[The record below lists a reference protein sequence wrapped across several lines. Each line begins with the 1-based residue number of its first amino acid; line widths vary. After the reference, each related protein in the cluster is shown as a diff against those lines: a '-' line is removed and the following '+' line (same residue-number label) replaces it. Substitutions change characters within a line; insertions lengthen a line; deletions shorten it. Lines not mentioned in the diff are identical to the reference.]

1 MMESNRGTMKTI
13 NFINKV
19 LLSFV
24 MIGISAQAQ
33 TTDTGVETN
42 QMVENSLQLFK
53 QLSND
58 IALKEEFNYRQELKD
73 SRSDNSVFYFRDTT
87 LSKTKLLRHFKR
99 AARSSDNSIQ
109 FKTYFLEKE
118 LYFINN
124 LDRKTLSG
132 MYDAMRSKTL
142 NGYLDILAVFA
153 ATDQII
159 PTMVRS

>member
-1 MMESNRGTMKTI
+1 MKTI

-19 LLSFV
+19 MLSFV

-33 TTDTGVETN
+33 TTVTGVEN
-42 QMVENSLQLFK
+42 DQMVENSFQLFK

-58 IALKEEFNYRQELKD
+58 IALDEEFNYRKELKE
-73 SRSDNSVFYFRDTT
+73 SKAEQTVFYFRDTKVR
-87 LSKTKLLRHFKR
+87 KTHLLRYFKR

-109 FKTYFLEKE
+109 FKTYFLEKQ

-142 NGYLDILAVFA
+142 NGFLDVLAVFA

>member
-1 MMESNRGTMKTI
+1 MKTI

-24 MIGISAQAQ
+24 MVGLSAQAQ
-33 TTDTGVETN
+33 TKDTGIETK
-42 QMVENSLQLFK
+42 QMVENSLELFK

-58 IALKEEFNYRQELKD
+58 IALDEEFNYRKELKA
-73 SRSDNSVFYFRDTT
+73 SRAEQTMFYFRDIKV
-87 LSKTKLLRHFKR
+87 SKTQLLRYFKR

-109 FKTYFLEKE
+109 FKTYFLERQ
-118 LYFINN
+118 LYFINK

-132 MYDAMRSKTL
+132 VYDAMRSKTL

-153 ATDQII
+153 ATDQIM

>member
-1 MMESNRGTMKTI
+1 MKTI

-24 MIGISAQAQ
+24 MVGLSAQAQ
-33 TTDTGVETN
+33 TKDTGIETK
-42 QMVENSLQLFK
+42 QMVENSLKLFK

-58 IALKEEFNYRQELKD
+58 IALDEEFNYRKELKA
-73 SRSDNSVFYFRDTT
+73 SRAEQTMFYFRDTKI
-87 LSKTKLLRHFKR
+87 SKTQLLRHFKR

-109 FKTYFLEKE
+109 FKTYFMERQ
-118 LYFINN
+118 LYFINK

-132 MYDAMRSKTL
+132 VYDAMRSKTL

-153 ATDQII
+153 ATDQIM